1 MTDIGRMLR
10 KQAKEQNVPLW
21 VVEKDYALSYLLAGI
36 ANTPDLGDQ
45 IVLKGGTALKKV
57 FFPDYRFSEDL
68 DFSTMELKPQLDFDA
83 LMQQAVQQTEND
95 LQEQGLFHIQFEP
108 LVLREPHPS
117 GQAAYTIRVQFP
129 YQRQPMCRVKVEI
142 SIDEPVLLNPEIR
155 SICHAYPESFLES
168 VPSYPLPEI
177 LAEKLRALL
186 QSHIRL
192 QARGWGASR
201 VCRDYYDIWQLLD
214 RENFL
219 EAGIPNLTA
228 QKCATKDIDRPSIEQ
243 FFHPDLLEV
252 ATREWDQMLI
262 PFVPDCPSSE
272 QVFAEAQQGILEL
285 WQGKS

>member
-1 MTDIGRMLR
+1 
-10 KQAKEQNVPLW
+10 
-21 VVEKDYALSYLLAGI
+21 
-36 ANTPDLGDQ
+36 
-45 IVLKGGTALKKV
+45 
-57 FFPDYRFSEDL
+57 
-68 DFSTMELKPQLDFDA
+68 
-83 LMQQAVQQTEND
+83 
-95 LQEQGLFHIQFEP
+95 
-108 LVLREPHPS
+108 
-117 GQAAYTIRVQFP
+117 
-129 YQRQPMCRVKVEI
+129 
-142 SIDEPVLLNPEIR
+142 
-155 SICHAYPESFLES
+155 LES